1 MHQSPPSTFQVH
13 TWKKRQCFVGMAEA
27 VLQQETSYQ
36 RWTNFKWAD
45 VIRLTVLTRVF
56 TQHFLPN
63 SNADAT
69 KLGITNPEA
78 WSRREEAKK
87 VAEKKVV
94 KQAIIPPPEKTAAS
108 SNFIISLV
116 SSSDDEEAPAGT
128 DTAPAA
134 APAAPASVAA
144 DYSADTSS
152 PVGKKK
158 KRGSC
163 LENGCA
169 GFLKT
174 GVPGF

>member
-134 APAAPASVAA
+134 APPHPLR
-144 DYSADTSS
+144 S
-152 PVGKKK
+152 PPITPPTLPRRLGKK
-158 KRGSC
+158 R
-163 LENGCA
+163 NGVRV
-169 GFLKT
+169 LKT